1 MENRLDN
8 LFKTKL
14 SKHEESPS
22 PQAWDQIH
30 GQLVSKRRG
39 VWRKRLA
46 IAASILLFATV
57 GYFGYRSLNSLT
69 IKKTQYVAKT
79 VDEIDSSEKLISSSE
94 KPSTD
99 NTNSR
104 EDVVENEIK
113 ANEPKQVTTNEK
125 NVGKTTEGS
134 LSAALPVEKVDE
146 DRTPILAEAVVEES
160 ETPVVINVEEQDDL
174 NVKPVI
180 KESSKEIMW
189 AENTGLQEEQETIKT
204 PTQKKTYA
212 QVKIIYK
219 ADENSALIVS
229 GKKKIVEKGID
240 KITKFS
246 NEHLLTADRKTK
258 LRNTKEDLLAM
269 NFGKLLNKS
278 NKEFEN

>member
-1 MENRLDN
+1 MENRLNN

-39 VWRKRLA
+39 VWGKRLA

-57 GYFGYRSLNSLT
+57 GYFGYRSLDSLT
-69 IKKTQYVAKT
+69 IKKTQYVAT
-79 VDEIDSSEKLISSSE
+79 TAGEIDNSEKLITSSE
-94 KPSTD
+94 KHATD

-104 EDVVENEIK
+104 EDAVENEIN
-113 ANEPKQVTTNEK
+113 AHEPKQVITNEK
-125 NVGKTTEGS
+125 NVEKITEGS
-134 LSAALPVEKVDE
+134 LPVVLPFEKIDE
-146 DRTPILAEAVVEES
+146 DRMPILAEAVAEES
-160 ETPVVINVEEQDDL
+160 ETPVMINEEEQDEL
-174 NVKPVI
+174 NIKPVI
-180 KESSKEIMW
+180 HESTTKVLL
-189 AENTGLQEEQETIKT
+189 AENMELQKEAETIKT
-204 PTQKKTYA
+204 PTQKKTYG

-229 GKKKIVEKGID
+229 EKKKIVEKGID